1 MPAGST
7 SIEGVERTNAVVISN
22 PLQRQGDRGE
32 MKRDPNTIEVNSG
45 RNCYNYRGFGYITQ
59 NCRNQGIID

>member
-1 MPAGST
+1 VPAGST

-22 PLQRQGDRGE
+22 PLQGQGDRGE

-45 RNCYNYRGFGYITQ
+45 RNCYSYRGFGYITQ
-59 NCRNQGIID
+59 NCRNQVIID

>member
-1 MPAGST
+1 VPAGST

-22 PLQRQGDRGE
+22 PLQGQGDRGE
-32 MKRDPNTIEVNSG
+32 MKRDSNTIEVNSG
-45 RNCYNYRGFGYITQ
+45 RNCYSYRGFGYITQ